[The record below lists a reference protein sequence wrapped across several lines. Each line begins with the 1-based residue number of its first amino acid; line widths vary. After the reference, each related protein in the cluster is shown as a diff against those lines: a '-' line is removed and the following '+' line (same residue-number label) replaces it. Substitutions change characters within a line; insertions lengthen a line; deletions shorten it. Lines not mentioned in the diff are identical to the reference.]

1 MKFALPLTL
10 LLGVCQTQSIA
21 EFEYELEIELRNLT
35 LYAIENNI
43 AEEHLNQFIGKQ
55 NHKNEKT
62 TFSTEY
68 AEKQND
74 PESAQKYFCYQ
85 WLIFVRQLRN
95 LNTEIQLCLDE
106 TTTPGSDLIPCQ
118 ERLFR
123 KVLGEAHFCEKFSYS
138 KKY

>member
-1 MKFALPLTL
+1 MKFTLPLIL
-10 LLGVCQTQSIA
+10 LFGVCQNQSTA

-43 AEEHLNQFIGKQ
+43 AEEHLDQFIGKQ
-55 NHKNEKT
+55 NHKNQNT

-85 WLIFVRQLRN
+85 WLIFVRQQRN
-95 LNTEIQLCLDE
+95 LNTGIQLCLNE

-118 ERLFR
+118 ERLLYKGIAQFIR
-123 KVLGEAHFCEKFSYS
+123 KINFV
-138 KKY
+138 

>member
-1 MKFALPLTL
+1 MKFTLPLIL
-10 LLGVCQTQSIA
+10 LFGVCQNQSTA

-43 AEEHLNQFIGKQ
+43 AEEHLDQFIGKQ
-55 NHKNEKT
+55 NYKNQNM

-85 WLIFVRQLRN
+85 WLIFVRQQRN
-95 LNTEIQLCLDE
+95 LNTGIQLCLNE

-123 KVLGEAHFCEKFSYS
+123 KVLGQAHFFLWKN
-138 KKY
+138 